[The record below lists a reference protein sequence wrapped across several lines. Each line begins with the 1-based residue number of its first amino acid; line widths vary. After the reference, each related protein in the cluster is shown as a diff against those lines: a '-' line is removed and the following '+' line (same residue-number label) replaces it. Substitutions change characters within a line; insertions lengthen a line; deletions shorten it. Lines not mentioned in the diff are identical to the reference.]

1 LRAVLKQLAETAI
14 LHCGGAAIT
23 RQTLRYR
30 ALILAYH
37 NILPPG
43 GKPGGDASLHLPFEN
58 FVSQLK
64 VIQRSH
70 EVVPLSDLLDGSVSP
85 TARLRVAITF
95 DDAYRGAV
103 QYGIPEIVRQGMS
116 ATIFVC
122 PGRLGAPSFWWDRYT
137 VEKVDDFESGFRDYA
152 LTRLAGREELV
163 TEIAK
168 ARGWTGLAVSDHI
181 GCATESDLQEIATMP
196 GVTFGSHTWSHP
208 NLSALSEA
216 EIEDELIE
224 SGSWLNDR
232 FSNTIPCIS
241 YPYGLFD
248 RRVTDAASRC
258 GYASGLAIQGG
269 WMRPQVDS
277 RFAIPRL
284 NVPAGLSEAGFGCRL
299 AGLFCS

>member
-1 LRAVLKQLAETAI
+1 LRATLKRIGEAAL
-14 LHCGGAAIT
+14 LHGGAATIG
-23 RQTLRYR
+23 RFLHRDD

-43 GKPGGDASLHLPFEN
+43 GAPGCDVSLHLPFEH
-58 FVSQLK
+58 FVTQLK
-64 VIQRSH
+64 TIQRSH
-70 EVVPLSDLLDGSVSP
+70 EVVPLSDLLDVSVSP
-85 TARLRVAITF
+85 TERPRVTITF

-116 ATIFVC
+116 ATVFVC
-122 PGRLGAPSFWWDRYT
+122 PGRLGAPSFWWDRYR
-137 VEKVDDFESGFRDYA
+137 VEKVDGFESGFRDFA

-163 TEIAK
+163 TEFAK
-168 ARGWTGLAVSDHI
+168 AKSWAAPAVSDHI
-181 GCATESDLQEIATMP
+181 GCATESELQEIATMP
-196 GVTFGSHTWSHP
+196 GVMFGSHTWSHP
-208 NLSALSEA
+208 NLSALTEA
-216 EIEDELIE
+216 EVETELLE
-224 SGSWLNDR
+224 SKSWLSDH
-232 FSNTIPCIS
+232 FSNTIPCVS

-248 RRVTDAASRC
+248 HRVTDAARRC
-258 GYASGLAIQGG
+258 GYASGLAIEGG